1 MISLGQASNYSVG
14 QVFGQLFAWGTRK
27 DSDRLRSA
35 LAQRYQVA
43 PQNVALYHTGR
54 SALTVA
60 IQETAQ
66 HQPMNVIIPGLT
78 CIAVVRAV
86 RAAGC
91 NPVFVDITADNL
103 SYNYAKLEQRLQE
116 LAKNSPKAQ
125 SDSAITCD
133 RGSCSANT
141 FFEGPKTR
149 ASTEGDE
156 QRECYHSLSRRRPGE
171 ATLSRCAPERPE
183 KKRIYGTESK
193 AIEPIDKNSKVCY
206 NGSIVLVQ
214 NTLGIPWD
222 ITKIQTIAHKY
233 QALIVEDLA
242 HSAGRKYASDEEA
255 GTVGEAAA
263 LSFGKGKAIDTISGG
278 AVILR
283 HHTASQPTKRPK
295 ASDRWR
301 DRWYPFFGL
310 LARHTGRL
318 GQLAMGCLVKIHF
331 VQRSADAELDT
342 EHRLTHWQAKL
353 ALKQLAKLP
362 SSKLRDYRL
371 VTDRAQVL
379 AELKQ
384 SGYNFSEIWYD
395 TPVSPPRYAAEANFP
410 TRSCP
415 ETVRIARQIVNFPTW
430 YSSEKLQTAYEIVKK
445 YEVK

>member
-1 MISLGQASNYSVG
+1 MISLGQASNYSAG

-27 DSDRLRSA
+27 NSDQLRSA

-60 IQETAQ
+60 IQEIAQ

-91 NPVFVDITADNL
+91 NPVFVDIKPDNL
-103 SYNYAKLEQRLQE
+103 SYNYAKLEQKLQE
-116 LAKNSPKAQ
+116 LAGKSPKTAK
-125 SDSAITCD
+125 S
-133 RGSCSANT
+133 
-141 FFEGPKTR
+141 
-149 ASTEGDE
+149 
-156 QRECYHSLSRRRPGE
+156 
-171 ATLSRCAPERPE
+171 
-183 KKRIYGTESK
+183 
-193 AIEPIDKNSKVCY
+193 IDKNDKVCY

-222 ITKIQTIAHKY
+222 ITKIQTIAHRY

-242 HSAGRKYASDEEA
+242 HSAGRKYASGEEV
-255 GTVGEAAA
+255 GTVGAAAA

-283 HHTASQPTKRPK
+283 HHAVSQPAKRPK

-310 LARHTGRL
+310 LARHTGKL
-318 GQLAMGCLVKIHF
+318 GQLAMSCLVKIHF
-331 VQRSADAELDT
+331 VQRSADAELNT
-342 EHRLTHWQAKL
+342 KRRLTHWQAKL
-353 ALKQLAKLP
+353 ALKQLSKLP
-362 SSKLRDYRL
+362 SGKLRDYRL
-371 VTDRAQVL
+371 VTDRTQVL

-384 SGYNFSEIWYD
+384 NGYNFSEIWYD
-395 TPVSPPRYAAEANFP
+395 APVSPPRYAAEANFP
-410 TRSCP
+410 TKSCP
-415 ETVRIARQIVNFPTW
+415 ETVRIAQQIINFPTW
-430 YSSEKLQTAYEIVKK
+430 YSPDRLKSAYEIVKK